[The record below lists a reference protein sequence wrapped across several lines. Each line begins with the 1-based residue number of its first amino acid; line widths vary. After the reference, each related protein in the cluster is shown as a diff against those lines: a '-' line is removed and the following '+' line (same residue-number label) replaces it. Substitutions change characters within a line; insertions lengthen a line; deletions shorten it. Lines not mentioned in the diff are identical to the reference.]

1 MIQKN
6 LQGNEED
13 DLTVTDGCGDE
24 GDVSTANKKRQ
35 GIGGDDAVP
44 DGNGDGDVR
53 GKGFSRVK
61 LEKAP
66 SANMFFVLPTDPNRT
81 SRGIVPYVWYFCG
94 RLTNHSNRLYIVS
107 RGL

>member
-1 MIQKN
+1 MIQNN

-24 GDVSTANKKRQ
+24 GDVSTPDKKRQ
-35 GIGGDDAVP
+35 GIDGDDAVP

-53 GKGFSRVK
+53 GKGLSRVK

-66 SANMFFVLPTDPNRT
+66 SANMFFVLPTDSNRT
-81 SRGIVPYVWYFCG
+81 SRGTCNFTLCLVFFVED
-94 RLTNHSNRLYIVS
+94 
-107 RGL
+107 